1 MKLENELKIKKD
13 LELNIIQLVGFVKG
27 FNQTASEKITT
38 DEVIEYLEKIIE
50 REV

>member
-13 LELNIIQLVGFVKG
+13 LELNIIQLIGFVKG
-27 FNQTASEKITT
+27 YNEMARIKITT
-38 DEVIEYLEKIIE
+38 DEVLEYLEKVIE

>member
-13 LELNIIQLVGFVKG
+13 LELNILQLVGIVKV

-38 DEVIEYLEKIIE
+38 DEVIEYIEKIIE